1 MAMPQPNIIENPIK
15 LGKFRNNINNISQKR
30 NTTRLSLWAF
40 VFSII
45 MYISVFYM
53 FNLSPYTLVSTTNF
67 WFFISNT
74 LILIIAADF
83 NFGSSSSD
91 QEYLFQEY
99 MKNCQEKSTITTS
112 TSTFNYSPYNAIDKM
127 EIIIPHEEV
136 VMITKEEEDIK
147 DVVLVENDKQEEEI
161 INTINEENEIY
172 QEDKKE
178 KSGEVEC
185 TLSKKV
191 QADALKFPL
200 CARSEEV
207 KCTRSKSDLKAI
219 IMVET
224 NENNDEKKIN
234 NGIIQRSK
242 SERYDFVANNGDEE
256 INDEFSEM
264 SVEEL
269 NRRVEEFIQ
278 RFNRQIRLQA
288 ASRKNL

>member
-40 VFSII
+40 VFSTI

-127 EIIIPHEEV
+127 EIIIPREEV

-178 KSGEVEC
+178 K
-185 TLSKKV
+185 K
-191 QADALKFPL
+191 
-200 CARSEEV
+200 V

>member
-1 MAMPQPNIIENPIK
+1 
-15 LGKFRNNINNISQKR
+15 
-30 NTTRLSLWAF
+30 
-40 VFSII
+40 
-45 MYISVFYM
+45 
-53 FNLSPYTLVSTTNF
+53 
-67 WFFISNT
+67 
-74 LILIIAADF
+74 
-83 NFGSSSSD
+83 
-91 QEYLFQEY
+91 
-99 MKNCQEKSTITTS
+99 
-112 TSTFNYSPYNAIDKM
+112 
-127 EIIIPHEEV
+127 
-136 VMITKEEEDIK
+136 MITKEEEDIK